1 MSILRSQQID
11 EILNA
16 ENKLKRQIMDR
27 LNTQV
32 KQFNESRP
40 EKSES
45 QVINDIN
52 IDSNVDK
59 LLQILEAKYNAG
71 ETFLYSSFS
80 YDNSNQKL
88 LTQLLSNQDV
98 ITLFNKTVNLLNSTT
113 EENSKDSLKL
123 KLLQIKPLIDSIS
136 FIIFSIIRTID
147 DPDTHPRIPAGGG
160 FAPNLQGIRVYF
172 QKFLPRIFT
181 SYSVIRT
188 IQKQLERNSYKPVTV
203 DEINTE
209 FNQFIDDYRADFGS
223 AWIDDADTIR
233 VLDDSIKN
241 RSVQDAKNKRIKQME
256 QELGGQPLS
265 PEELRNISNMY
276 LDTPLITSNLSEAEL
291 KAIADSIYG
300 IGEQLRVERENR
312 RMAGL
317 PPEDIPDEIPLTE
330 QEVRGQ
336 PAEEKIQQLPERVL
350 EDIKKQFISSTKPL
364 IDALN
369 LVKFP
374 NTGNWSL
381 ATARLIEPELL
392 AKTEAILKYYLS
404 SVNKA
409 PVDDT
414 VARQENVNKL
424 KSYLNIWSR
433 IINKTDDTALT
444 PQLRSTLKNELV
456 QIRKDYKKF
465 VDEAN
470 TINLR
475 NYSKKME
482 ESNMEGEPFI
492 FTGQGRPF
500 LFNDENN

>member
-1 MSILRSQQID
+1 MSILRDQQID

-45 QVINDIN
+45 QVTNDIN
-52 IDSNVDK
+52 IDANIDK

-71 ETFLYSSFS
+71 ETFLYSSIS

-98 ITLFNKTVNLLNSTT
+98 LTLFNKTINLLNSTT
-113 EENSKDSLKL
+113 EENSKDALKL
-123 KLLQIKPLIDSIS
+123 KILQIKPLIDSIS
-136 FIIFSIIRTID
+136 FVIFSIIRIID

-172 QKFLPRIFT
+172 EKFLPRIFT

-188 IQKQLERNSYKPVTV
+188 IQKQLERNSYKPVSV

-209 FNQFIDDYRADFGS
+209 FNQFMDDYRADFGS
-223 AWIDDADTIR
+223 LWIDDANTVR

-300 IGEQLRVERENR
+300 IGEQIRVERENR

-336 PAEEKIQQLPERVL
+336 PAEEKIQSERV
-350 EDIKKQFISSTKPL
+350 IKEEFTKKTKPL
-364 IDALN
+364 IDVIN
-369 LVKFP
+369 RFQF
-374 NTGNWSL
+374 NGEFTL
-381 ATARLIEPELL
+381 ANIRTVATPILDR
-392 AKTEAILKYYLS
+392 TDAIIKYYLS

-409 PVDDT
+409 PVDDA
-414 VARQENVNKL
+414 VVRQENENKL
-424 KSYLNIWSR
+424 KSYGNIWR
-433 IINKTDDTALT
+433 RVIAKTDNTPLT
-444 PQLRSTLKNELV
+444 NAMRGDLRKELV
-456 QIRKDYKKF
+456 QLKKDYDAIF
-465 VDEAN
+465 EDAN
-470 TINLR
+470 TR
-475 NYSKKME
+475 NAKNYIKQME
-482 ESNMEGEPFI
+482 ESTMEGEPFI

-500 LFNDENN
+500 LFNDDNN